1 MSLDTYANLKLEVA
15 EWAGRADLDVTSG
28 GVDTFIDV
36 TEAWLNRNL
45 RVEQMLV
52 QNDALTV
59 SATGVVTHPSDWLAW
74 KRLTILDTPM
84 IDLPA
89 HSEASAYLLD
99 NSNSSGTPVCHI
111 VRGSSTQVWP
121 VPDATYVYRGIY
133 YGKIPALSGSQTTN
147 WLLTAYPDA
156 YLFGCLSL
164 GAARLADDGR
174 AAGWRSAFAEVIAE
188 IESASNNDGFLSVG
202 IPVNRNVI

>member
-15 EWAGRADLDVTSG
+15 EWAGHANLDVTSG

-74 KRLTILDTPM
+74 KRITILDAPM

-99 NSNSSGTPVCHI
+99 NSNSSGTPACHI

-156 YLFGCLSL
+156 YLYGCLAL
-164 GAARLADDGR
+164 GFGRLMDDR
-174 AAGWRSAFAEVIAE
+174 HSAQWMSAFLGVVDE
-188 IESASNNDGFLSVG
+188 IREASVRDSFMSVG
-202 IPVNRNVI
+202 APVTRGF